1 MAHYVKVEPEF
12 KLTDTNKFGG
22 FLINSL
28 RHKKHIKPSDLKIK
42 IDGNFITVSI
52 PEYYE
57 THYGVCIPK
66 TAQYRFLKFLYD
78 DFNDRL
84 LDFVNSR
91 ISGNKGDIRRELMN
105 FRNKYFITE
114 DELPYYSL
122 KRQYERANIELNNCK
137 SA

>member
-12 KLTDTNKFGG
+12 KLSDTNKFGG
-22 FLINSL
+22 FLINCL

-42 IDGNFITVSI
+42 VEGIFIMVSI

-57 THYGVCIPK
+57 KNFGVCISK
-66 TAQYRFLKFLYD
+66 TAQYRFGKFLYD

-84 LDFVNSR
+84 LDYVQPR
-91 ISGNKGDIRRELMN
+91 ITGVKGDIRRELLN

-114 DELPYYSL
+114 DELPYFSL
-122 KRQYERANIELNNCK
+122 KRQYERAVIEIKNCK